1 MLSAQLLGVPRFSYL
16 GTPLVLSEKVR
27 LILAYLA
34 YQGSPVPRQDLLRPL
49 WPDGKPHNLRQTLA
63 NLRKLPGADVWL
75 LDDGKTVQVLAQTD
89 TAAFLRLAED
99 DPAGALALL
108 RGEFLEV
115 DLSAYPDLEL
125 WRSEER
131 THFHGLIQSVRRR
144 QAAVCAEQGDREG
157 AREQWDA
164 VLRAD
169 PLDEDA
175 AQRLMALHLQAG
187 RREQA
192 TAVYAQLRGELLR
205 MGMQPHPRT
214 AAMLGLERDYPEL
227 LAQARMLLSAELRP
241 GSPAL
246 WSRVMGLPE
255 LEVAHWMTLHFPA
268 VPPVASP
275 LAVLWHTRLAQH
287 LPELD
292 ERPVGMPR
300 YRFLYLIA
308 QHWRQ
313 AGRSREAA
321 HHFHEAAR
329 EAHRVGANDAAL
341 DALNLALQHSD
352 DEDRLELL
360 TRQAGVLEL
369 LGQAQG
375 MLSVSGELRE
385 YAGRWQSD
393 LALLG
398 AEVSAAGAWLRL
410 GDTLQ
415 MEAHTAAAEHV
426 LERLNRAGVNLAPA
440 LRGRVYSLRGALH
453 LRSGNL
459 VQAAKSYH
467 AGLAYPV
474 PPDLRVRLLTNLGTV
489 YGLQGELRESLRTL
503 EDCVSVARDHGDLN
517 VLAAVLVNLGTTA
530 ERLGLSERAVQSY
543 QEGVALA
550 KRLGMTPTMQAAYRN
565 LASLHLRLGRL
576 GHAWNT
582 AAELLHE
589 AELAPDQRL
598 LIDLL
603 LAEVEWSC
611 GQPHAAHLR
620 LQAYPPP
627 EAESTDRNALLLRA
641 YRGILALIQ
650 GQGANEV
657 LTVVQQARD
666 AGHQDLVWDVALDA
680 LLYLPEPADMRA
692 LLDWLGTVPPE
703 TPAFKVRRRLAEL
716 LLCAR
721 LGETVNPDELL
732 RLSEQSITHRLFA
745 ARLLC
750 QLHRTPA
757 HEEQLGGVLMEQAQA
772 LPKGLRESFL
782 EQAGQAPF

>member
-1 MLSAQLLGVPRFSYL
+1 MLGAQLFGVPRFTYL
-16 GTPLVLSEKVR
+16 GTPIALSEKMR
-27 LILAYLA
+27 LVLAYLA
-34 YQGSPVPRQDLLRPL
+34 CQDAPTQRQELLRLL
-49 WPDGKPHNLRQTLA
+49 WLDGKPHNLRQTLA
-63 NLRKLPGADVWL
+63 NLRKLPGAEVWL
-75 LDDGKTVQVLAQTD
+75 LDDAKAVQVLAQTD

-131 THFHGLIQSVRRR
+131 AHLHSVIQSVRRR
-144 QAAVCAEQGDREG
+144 QAAICVEQGDRDG

-175 AQRLMALHLQAG
+175 AQRLIALHLQAG

-205 MGMQPHPRT
+205 MGTQPHPRT
-214 AAMLGLERDYPEL
+214 AALLGLERDYPEL
-227 LAQARMLLSAELRP
+227 LAQARTLLSAELQP

-246 WSRVMGLPE
+246 WSQVVGLPE
-255 LEVAHWMTLHFPA
+255 LEVAHWMTLNFPA
-268 VPPVASP
+268 VPPVAPP
-275 LAVLWHTRLAQH
+275 LAALWHTRLAQH

-292 ERPVGMPR
+292 ERPAGMPR
-300 YRFLYLIA
+300 HRFLALIA
-308 QHWRQ
+308 DHWRQ

-321 HHFHEAAR
+321 RYFHQAGR

-341 DALNLALQHSD
+341 DCLNMALEHSD
-352 DEDRLELL
+352 DEERLELL
-360 TRQAGVLEL
+360 TRKAGLLEL

-385 YAGRWQSD
+385 YAARWQSD

-410 GDTLQ
+410 GDLSQ
-415 MEAHTAAAEHV
+415 MEAHTAAAEYV
-426 LERLNRAGVNLAPA
+426 LERLNRAGVDIAAA

-453 LRSGNL
+453 LRAGHL
-459 VQAAKSYH
+459 AQAAKSYH
-467 AGLAYPV
+467 AALAYPV

-530 ERLGLSERAVQSY
+530 ERLGLSTQAVRHY

-565 LASLHLRLGRL
+565 LASLHLRLGQL

-582 AAELLHE
+582 ASELLE
-589 AELAPDQRL
+589 DADLTPDQRL

-603 LAEVEWSC
+603 LAEVEWLC
-611 GQPHAAHLR
+611 GQPQAAHLR

-641 YRGILALIQ
+641 YRGILTLMRRRESGDALS
-650 GQGANEV
+650 V
-657 LTVVQQARD
+657 LQQARA

-680 LLYLPEPADMRA
+680 LLYLPEPTDMHA
-692 LLDWLGTVPPE
+692 LLDWLGEVPPE
-703 TPAFKVRRRLAEL
+703 TPAFKMRRRLAEL

-721 LGETVNPDELL
+721 NGETVSDAELL
-732 RLSEQSITHRLFA
+732 HLSGQPLTHRWVA

-750 QLHRTPA
+750 QLWPTPA
-757 HEEQLGGVLMEQAQA
+757 HEEQLERVLKEQAQA
-772 LPKGLRESFL
+772 LPKGLRETFQA
-782 EQAGQAPF
+782 QAGQALF